1 MRIKQTRGRSVLV
14 TGYAKYLTSLKEE
27 EGHRGQ
33 EYRIS
38 INDLPIDEFGDCA
51 SSGSP
56 DPFNPASDLP
66 HIAPDEDGLAWYE
79 ADSDEMSLFGE
90 QSIIGKSIVVYADD
104 DDNHSTPQFQPS
116 SDASSSNDLL
126 TDNNVVE

>member
-1 MRIKQTRGRSVLV
+1 M
-14 TGYAKYLTSLKEE
+14 KEE
-27 EGHRGQ
+27 EGHQGQ

-104 DDNHSTPQFQPS
+104 DNHSTPQFQPS
-116 SDASSSNDLL
+116 SDASSANDLL